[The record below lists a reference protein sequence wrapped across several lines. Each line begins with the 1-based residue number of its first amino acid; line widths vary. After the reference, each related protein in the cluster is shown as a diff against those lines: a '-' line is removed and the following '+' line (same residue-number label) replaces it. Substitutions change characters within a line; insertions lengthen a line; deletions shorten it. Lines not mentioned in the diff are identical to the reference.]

1 MRVCICI
8 HVCNRSR
15 GVRRDSSA
23 KGVAVGEVMGLQN
36 PLEGS
41 GSPGSC
47 LDGETR
53 GLLAEVTLEV
63 K

>member
-1 MRVCICI
+1 M
-8 HVCNRSR
+8 
-15 GVRRDSSA
+15 RRDSSA